1 MFGNQQNLTLV
12 ENLPEVYFEQ
22 LIAWYED
29 QINQVNVHHSAFT
42 ILAEKIEHLKQLSR
56 DNDVEKIVESSVRTV
71 SKVVKHPL
79 YSPNDQTFNIAAFVL
94 RVALPDDEPYNQ
106 LDLNLRYNINNDIS
120 YFMATHELETMF
132 DRTFEV
138 RKEKECD
145 AVFSNYSNIT
155 HFCIRSSYESDD
167 MVVGRAILN
176 GPTMYGFIL
185 DKKKIVTED
194 GAYEL
199 MMAINIAKFVS
210 FTQAVE
216 SGQDMDT
223 LAVQIQAMTQ
233 SFVQGIVKRLMFM

>member
-56 DNDVEKIVESSVRTV
+56 DNVEKIGESSVRTV

-79 YSPNDQTFNIAAFVL
+79 YSPNDQTFNIAALVL
-94 RVALPDDEPYNQ
+94 RVALPDEPYNQ
-106 LDLNLRYNINNDIS
+106 LDLNLGYNINNDIS
-120 YFMATHELETMF
+120 YFMATHELDTMF
-132 DRTFEV
+132 DRAFEV

-167 MVVGRAILN
+167 MVLGRAILN
-176 GPTMYGFIL
+176 GPQMYGFIL
-185 DKKKIVTED
+185 DEKKIVTED
-194 GAYEL
+194 GEYEL

-233 SFVQGIVKRLMFM
+233 SLVQDIVKRLMFM

>member
-56 DNDVEKIVESSVRTV
+56 DNVEKIDESSVRTV
-71 SKVVKHPL
+71 SKVVKYPL
-79 YSPNDQTFNIAAFVL
+79 YSPNDQTFNIAALVL
-94 RVALPDDEPYNQ
+94 RVALSDEPYNQ
-106 LDLNLRYNINNDIS
+106 LDLNLGYNINNDIS

-132 DRTFEV
+132 DRAFEV

-167 MVVGRAILN
+167 MVLGRAILN
-176 GPTMYGFIL
+176 GPQMYGFIL
-185 DKKKIVTED
+185 DEKKIVTED
-194 GAYEL
+194 GEYEL

-233 SFVQGIVKRLMFM
+233 SLVQDIVKRLMFM